1 MLLQNPAELDDWLS
15 DLNPDSKVV
24 IPEAYAEPSL
34 HSAAVGDRFQFERLG
49 NLRKPR
55 VLLMMLLGTE

>member
-49 NLRKPR
+49 KSQKTTC
-55 VLLMMLLGTE
+55 VVDDVIGY